1 MNNMKNMVTT
11 IAAITDTETLI
22 GNNMKKIFCLFFMLS
37 GCIPFVPFVQN
48 SHETQACTEL
58 EYECT
63 KASTYGKKDNV

>member
-1 MNNMKNMVTT
+1 MKNMVTT

>member
-1 MNNMKNMVTT
+1 MKNMVTT
-11 IAAITDTETLI
+11 IAVITDTETLI

-63 KASTYGKKDNV
+63 KASAYGKKDNV

>member
-1 MNNMKNMVTT
+1 MKNMVTT
-11 IAAITDTETLI
+11 IAVITDTETLI

>member
-1 MNNMKNMVTT
+1 MVTT
-11 IAAITDTETLI
+11 IAVITDTETLI

>member
-1 MNNMKNMVTT
+1 MKNMVTI
-11 IAAITDTETLI
+11 IAVITDTETLI